1 MATQQIAWGDGSGDK
16 IYVTYPS
23 ASGDQTLS
31 VSSDANTGITP
42 RSKIITIA
50 TLAGSPSKSVQ
61 LNVSQLGQSLPNYA
75 YEGIYYKGFT
85 GGYCVFGYGHATYM
99 ISPFFSLESTSSL
112 TFSLGGTNVG
122 HLLFF
127 DKDTYLYNNYYT
139 SNANPRTVSLSA
151 TLKGKLCALCFQ
163 KSNLA
168 STYAYDNTNQRYLFN
183 GADFD
188 SSMIHTWKQFRGE
201 SQLADAIIWENARG
215 DFENW
220 NFAANANASTENARN
235 VYEPTIYRV
244 VRSASNTSAAYYSS
258 VISKEILLP
267 KDGSGGKSPVEF
279 SLGKAYGANT
289 SPCLLLYDDDGKSA
303 NYYQASPNPRS
314 VNIDGVWDHI
324 RFVIELSY
332 YSTAYVTDTVTG
344 TTLWQGPS

>member
-1 MATQQIAWGDGSGDK
+1 MPTQQIDWGDGSGGK
-16 IYVTYPS
+16 IYLSYA
-23 ASGDQTLS
+23 ASTGDQSIS
-31 VSSDANTGITP
+31 VSSDANTGTTP
-42 RSKIITIA
+42 RSKIITIS
-50 TLAGSPSKSVQ
+50 TVEGSPSQSVQ
-61 LNVSQLGQSLPNYA
+61 LIVSQPGKSVPNYA
-75 YEGIYYKGFT
+75 YEGIYYNGLS
-85 GGYCVFGYGHATYM
+85 GGSCVFGYGHATYM
-99 ISPFFSLESTSSL
+99 ISPIFSLENTNSL

-122 HLLFF
+122 HLIFF

-139 SNANPRTVSLSA
+139 SNANPRTVNLSA

-163 KSNLA
+163 KSKLT

-188 SSMIHTWKQFRGE
+188 SSMIHDWKQFRGE
-201 SQLADAIIWENARG
+201 SPLADAIIWENARG

-220 NFAANANASTENARN
+220 NFAANATASTENARS
-235 VYEPTIYRV
+235 VYEPTIYRI
-244 VRSASNTSAAYYSS
+244 VRSSGNTAAYYSS

-267 KDGSGGKSPVEF
+267 KDGAGGASPIQF

-303 NYYQASPNPRS
+303 NYYQANPNPRS
-314 VNIDGVWDHI
+314 VTIDGVWDHI

-332 YSTAYVTDTVTG
+332 YSTAYVKDTETG
-344 TTLWQGPS
+344 TYLWKGSD